1 MWITMGEAEK
11 IVPVARST
19 FRKYAKAGKFST
31 STNARGLQTVQ
42 VSELERFFDGKLKPL
57 PNGNGTGKTAERNGN
72 GHPETHNPS
81 NIDHSAQS
89 ETAELSEIDQ
99 NGHTETPPQTQEI
112 IELLKSQLEDT
123 KTELVDAKSREKQL
137 LSMLSTEQEKT
148 KLLMLAA
155 PPAEP
160 DPVGKNKP
168 SIWGYF
174 RLKR

>member
-1 MWITMGEAEK
+1 MEARASIEK
-11 IVPVARST
+11 NRA
-19 FRKYAKAGKFST
+19 FSVFVGFT
-31 STNARGLQTVQ
+31 ESNCRGYDL
-42 VSELERFFDGKLKPL
+42 SKLRYDDQ
-57 PNGNGTGKTAERNGN
+57 NTTA
-72 GHPETHNPS
+72 
-81 NIDHSAQS
+81 

-137 LSMLSTEQEKT
+137 LSILSTEQEKT

-168 SIWGYF
+168 SILGYF

>member
-31 STNARGLQTVQ
+31 STNARELQIVQ
-42 VSELERFFDGKLKPL
+42 VAELERFFDGNLKPL
-57 PNGNGTGKTAERNGN
+57 PNQNGN
-72 GHPETHNPS
+72 GNGIGETHETVEK
-81 NIDHSAQS
+81 DDSAQA
-89 ETAELSEIDQ
+89 ETHKTDNVDQ

-123 KTELVDAKSREKQL
+123 KAELVDTKSRETKL
-137 LSMLSTEQEKT
+137 LSMLETEQEKT

-160 DPVGKNKP
+160 DPVEKKKP

>member
-1 MWITMGEAEK
+1 MRG
-11 IVPVARST
+11 
-19 FRKYAKAGKFST
+19 
-31 STNARGLQTVQ
+31 GLQIVQ
-42 VSELERFFDGKLKPL
+42 VAELDRFFDGNLKPL
-57 PNGNGTGKTAERNGN
+57 PNSNGN
-72 GHPETHNPS
+72 GNGQPETHNPS
-81 NIDHSAQS
+81 DIDHNGQS
-89 ETAELSEIDQ
+89 ETAEKDQ

-123 KTELVDAKSREKQL
+123 KAELVDTKSRETKL
-137 LSMLSTEQEKT
+137 LSMLETEQEKT

-160 DPVGKNKP
+160 DPVEKKKP

>member
-1 MWITMGEAEK
+1 MWITIGEAEK

-31 STNARGLQTVQ
+31 STNARGLQIVQ
-42 VSELERFFDGKLKPL
+42 VAELERFFDGKLKPL
-57 PNGNGTGKTAERNGN
+57 PNQNGDHANGTG
-72 GHPETHNPS
+72 ETHETTEVDDS
-81 NIDHSAQS
+81 TQS
-89 ETAELSEIDQ
+89 ETAETDNIDQ

-160 DPVGKNKP
+160 DPVEKKKP
-168 SIWGYF
+168 SILGYF

>member
-31 STNARGLQTVQ
+31 STNARGLQIVQ
-42 VSELERFFDGKLKPL
+42 VAELERFFDGNLKPL
-57 PNGNGTGKTAERNGN
+57 SNSNGDHGNGTAETAETHEVDDN
-72 GHPETHNPS
+72 GHPDTAK
-81 NIDHSAQS
+81 IDEPIQNGTPIDQS
-89 ETAELSEIDQ
+89 EIV
-99 NGHTETPPQTQEI
+99 
-112 IELLKSQLEDT
+112 ELLKSQLEDT
-123 KTELVDAKSREKQL
+123 KSELSDAKSRERQL
-137 LSMLSTEQEKT
+137 LSMLETEQEKT

-160 DPVGKNKP
+160 DPAEKKKP
-168 SIWGYF
+168 PIWGYF